1 MCRPAAALGEL
12 VCARLSDR
20 LPSHFAMTTPRSAQS
35 PFPPSDDLPA
45 YADRLAEL
53 EGHLGH
59 SFADRRLLL
68 SALTHRSYTNEGG
81 RGDQP
86 HNERLEFLGDS
97 VLGLLVTELLMRHCP
112 DSSEGYLSL
121 LRSQV
126 VSEAS
131 LAERARE
138 IDLGAALRLGRG
150 EEAHGGRDKPSLLA
164 DAYEAMLG
172 ALFLDSGFA
181 VCQVAAQRL
190 LLPTVLRVHQHGGSD
205 EKSAL
210 QDLLQRLRQVRPRY
224 EVISTS
230 GPDHEKIFEVAVFL
244 DERLLATGSGRSKRM
259 AEQSAAAG
267 ALQILN
273 TEL

>member
-1 MCRPAAALGEL
+1 MNSSPPA
-12 VCARLSDR
+12 
-20 LPSHFAMTTPRSAQS
+20 S
-35 PFPPSDDLPA
+35 PIDDLA
-45 YADRLAEL
+45 AHADRLAEL

-59 SFADRRLLL
+59 SFRDRRLLL

-81 RGDQP
+81 RGELT

-97 VLGLLVTELLMRHCP
+97 VLGLLVTEILMSHCP
-112 DSSEGYLSL
+112 QSSEGYLSL

-126 VSEAS
+126 VSETS

-138 IDLGAALRLGRG
+138 IDLGQALRLGRG

-190 LLPTVLRVHQHGGSD
+190 LLPAVLRAHQHGGSD

-224 EVISTS
+224 EVIATS
-230 GPDHEKIFEVAVFL
+230 GPEHEKRFEVAVFL
-244 DERLLATGSGRSKRM
+244 HDRQLATGTGRSKRA
-259 AEQSAAAG
+259 AEQVAAAQ

-273 TEL
+273 DELR

>member
-1 MCRPAAALGEL
+1 MSSVLTSASPPPDELAA
-12 VCARLSDR
+12 
-20 LPSHFAMTTPRSAQS
+20 H
-35 PFPPSDDLPA
+35 
-45 YADRLAEL
+45 ADRMAEL

-81 RGDQP
+81 RGEQS
-86 HNERLEFLGDS
+86 HNERLEFLGDA
-97 VLGLLVTELLMRHCP
+97 VLGLLVTELLMSHCP

-126 VSEAS
+126 VSESS

-138 IDLGAALRLGRG
+138 IDLGLALRLGRG

-181 VCQVAAQRL
+181 VCQIAAKRL
-190 LLPTVLRVHQHGGSD
+190 LLPALLRAHKYGGSD

-210 QDLLQRLRQVRPRY
+210 QDLLQRVRQVRPRY
-224 EVISTS
+224 EVIATS
-230 GPDHEKIFEVAVFL
+230 GPEHEKIFEVAVFL
-244 DERLLATGSGRSKRM
+244 HERQLATGRGRSKRA
-259 AEQSAAAG
+259 AEQIAAAQ

-273 TEL
+273 SELL